1 METEDRVTGNERL
14 KQDIAYVRAAAELSE
29 IVHVRAYGFL
39 WAAILLSGFAL
50 VDFAEDP
57 RWIGRYWNVATPVG
71 FALSVW
77 LVVRAN
83 RGAGQVDRRLL
94 IRSALHWLAFIAAG
108 LLGQA
113 LVATGQLDPAGMGSL
128 WVLLLALTYFLS
140 GVHVDRRLLPIGLLL
155 AGCYLVTLFVPG
167 YGWTAAGVLAA
178 SALVAHALLGPPKRA
193 PAR

>member
-1 METEDRVTGNERL
+1 MTGNERL
-14 KQDIAYVRAAAELSE
+14 KQDMAYVRAAAELSE

-39 WAAILLSGFAL
+39 WAVILLCGFAL

-57 RWIGRYWNVATPVG
+57 RWIGRYWNTATPVG
-71 FALSVW
+71 FVLSVW
-77 LVVRAN
+77 LVWRAN

-94 IRSALHWLAFIAAG
+94 IRSALHWLAFIATG

-178 SALVAHALLGPPKRA
+178 SALVAHAILGPPRRA